1 MDLHSDYSKRE
12 KNCQIVL
19 AKQIRSKMEIL
30 RREEEAKHASRDYIA
45 EAQKLTKN
53 KDIYWRTLA

>member
-1 MDLHSDYSKRE
+1 M
-12 KNCQIVL
+12 VL

-53 KDIYWRTLA
+53 KDIYWQTLA